1 MYDNYNYPLGA
12 DNPSAPWNEPREPEA
27 KVFEVC
33 VSQCVSKSAKVFT
46 SSYTPEVED
55 GNLYYDTSDTDWL
68 EEYYNNGHLD
78 VVQLL
83 ESFKEFL
90 QKSLDK
96 DDLTNKE
103 RREREHLISE
113 CENWTTDELDITI
126 E

>member
-33 VSQCVSKSAKVFT
+33 ISQCISKSAKVLT
-46 SSYTPEVED
+46 SAYTPEVED
-55 GNLYYDTSDTDWL
+55 GNLYCDTSDTEWL
-68 EEYYNNGHLD
+68 EEYYNDGHLD

-103 RREREHLISE
+103 RRKREHLISE
-113 CENWTTDELDITI
+113 CENWTTDELDITR